1 MKKLRGTDLELKFQS
16 LLIISATYSEQENS
30 GHCISFEKYPGL
42 FKISPKRR
50 GLIKEEGA

>member
-30 GHCISFEKYPGL
+30 GHCISFQKYPGAYL
-42 FKISPKRR
+42 KSSLK
-50 GLIKEEGA
+50 GGG

>member
-30 GHCISFEKYPGL
+30 GHCIG
-42 FKISPKRR
+42 RR
-50 GLIKEEGA
+50 CLIKGVLVKLAQQFDKK

>member
-30 GHCISFEKYPGL
+30 GHCISFQKYPGAYL
-42 FKISPKRR
+42 KSPLK
-50 GLIKEEGA
+50 GGG